1 MRHNE
6 NASSAEQD
14 DQMLAKCARQL
25 CWRRRQTPQEI
36 LRGLAEAVGA
46 EEEPDTYG
54 SGRIVGDVEEMVAE
68 ALGKERALLFVTGVQ
83 AQLCALRIWCEHH
96 GHPRVAYHPH
106 AHFEAHEEG
115 ALLRLHNIDRHHL
128 GHRARLVTTRD
139 IENAPPN
146 ISAFVLELPQ
156 RDLGGE
162 LPSFEDLTDQCAAIA
177 QRGVASHLD
186 GARLFEASA
195 YYERPL
201 SAIAAPFS
209 SVYVSNY
216 KGLGAFA
223 GAFLAGD
230 EGFIKE
236 AKAWRRRHGGECF
249 QLFPFAVAAREAWQG
264 NAKKFGRWREHA
276 VAIAAALSTVEGIR
290 LRPSVPQ
297 ANMMHVFLD
306 MSAAAARVATVEIGR
321 RHDVCLMR
329 RPRPTDVPGTT
340 AFEFPVHDGAMDF
353 EPDEVARLF
362 EEFVEVGLAFDQQV
376 TPVELP

>member
-1 MRHNE
+1 MNPR
-6 NASSAEQD
+6 AQD
-14 DQMLAKCARQL
+14 KEAKDDDEMLANCARQL
-25 CWRRRQTPQEI
+25 CWRRRKSPKEI
-36 LRGLAEAVGA
+36 FRALADAVSDDEKA
-46 EEEPDTYG
+46 DTYG
-54 SGRIVGDVEEMVAE
+54 TGAIVDEVEAMVAE

-83 AQLCALRIWCEHH
+83 AQLCALRIWCECH
-96 GHPRVAYHPH
+96 GHARVAYHPH

-115 ALLRLHNIDRHHL
+115 ALMRLHHLDRHHL
-128 GHRARLVTTRD
+128 GHQTRLVTTSD
-139 IENAPPN
+139 IEDAPPN

-162 LPSFEDLTDQCAAIA
+162 LPPFEDLVEQCAAIA
-177 QRGVASHLD
+177 DRGAASHLD

-195 YYERPL
+195 FYERPL
-201 SAIAAPFS
+201 SEIAAPFS

-230 EGFIKE
+230 RGFIDE

-249 QLFPFAVAAREAWQG
+249 QLFPFAVAAREAWRE
-264 NAKKFGRWREHA
+264 NANRFGEWRRQA
-276 VAIAAALSTVEGIR
+276 VAIAEALSSVEGIR
-290 LRPSVPQ
+290 LRPKVPQ

-306 MSAAAARVATVEIGR
+306 MTAAAARAATVEIGR

-353 EPDEVARLF
+353 EPEEVARLF
-362 EEFVEVGLAFDQQV
+362 GEFVAIGKAFDQGNESQR
-376 TPVELP
+376 